1 MSRRGLQLVEA
12 TIVDHVARI
21 ASGLES
27 PDSVDLSM
35 LSGHYTE
42 AVRFVGLRLRKVKDG
57 VLVCALCDE
66 RRGTF
71 TPRGYYFHLVRS
83 HYPEILDLVRR
94 EASRIAGA
102 SRASGPL

>member
-42 AVRFVGLRLRKVKDG
+42 AVRLVGSGSGRLRMESS
-57 VLVCALCDE
+57 CAPSA
-66 RRGTF
+66 T
-71 TPRGYYFHLVRS
+71 S
-83 HYPEILDLVRR
+83 
-94 EASRIAGA
+94 AGA
-102 SRASGPL
+102 RSLLGGITFILFALTTLRFLIL